1 MKTRDNRWWYLL
13 VLALALVIL
22 YDVGAF
28 SSTPTPVATPP
39 ALHSS
44 GIAPLEVA
52 GKLSDTEKARNKEIL
67 EILQKDRL
75 DALTPRLP
83 MWVKNHLIT
92 FEGSGEQG
100 VAFSRSV
107 AWGVGWYKG
116 QLFYWF
122 AYSNSDGWVQMDL
135 SIRIDEKDIDAI
147 NGSKPDDPGRAP
159 AEDRT
164 VNARIGGDL
173 DMAGT
178 ATHVAFNEDN
188 VDWTE
193 EFCLRPSTTLC
204 DTAGALEKYFL
215 PAANNTLP
223 AKLMFVRRG
232 RFPY

>member
-159 AEDRT
+159 
-164 VNARIGGDL
+164 V
-173 DMAGT
+173 
-178 ATHVAFNEDN
+178 
-188 VDWTE
+188 
-193 EFCLRPSTTLC
+193 
-204 DTAGALEKYFL
+204 
-215 PAANNTLP
+215 
-223 AKLMFVRRG
+223 
-232 RFPY
+232 